1 MWRVEW
7 GGRRERDWGK
17 GQCGVRNKRAGQT
30 TTEWREGRRIVCE
43 WVYTLLSGVI
53 RRGEERK
60 EFRGV

>member
-1 MWRVEW
+1 M
-7 GGRRERDWGK
+7 
-17 GQCGVRNKRAGQT
+17 RNERAGQT

-53 RRGEERK
+53 RSGEERK